1 MIQGDSQRVSSNDD
15 QLHRSVNKTISFI
28 TTVRKL
34 KSVNQSEKLV
44 EFIKGRKN
52 TGKTLGKCIKLN
64 VLVLK
69 NKFPYLKKEGR
80 NNQKVTLNDQIV

>member
-1 MIQGDSQRVSSNDD
+1 MMTSYIVVSIKRFLLSLLSEN
-15 QLHRSVNKTISFI
+15 F
-28 TTVRKL
+28 

-80 NNQKVTLNDQIV
+80 KTKKLL

>member
-1 MIQGDSQRVSSNDD
+1 MIWGDSQRVSSNDD

-28 TTVRKL
+28 ITVRKL

-52 TGKTLGKCIKLN
+52 TGKTLG
-64 VLVLK
+64 LK

>member
-1 MIQGDSQRVSSNDD
+1 MMTSYIVVSI
-15 QLHRSVNKTISFI
+15 KKFSFI
-28 TTVRKL
+28 DIITVRKL

-44 EFIKGRKN
+44 EFIKGRKI

>member
-1 MIQGDSQRVSSNDD
+1 MIWGDSQRVSSNDD
-15 QLHRSVNKTISFI
+15 QLHRSVNKKISFI
-28 TTVRKL
+28 ITVRKL

-52 TGKTLGKCIKLN
+52 TGKTFGKCIKLN

>member
-1 MIQGDSQRVSSNDD
+1 MIWGDSQRVSSNDD
-15 QLHRSVNKTISFI
+15 MLHRSVNTTISFI

-52 TGKTLGKCIKLN
+52 TGKTN
-64 VLVLK
+64 VL
-69 NKFPYLKKEGR
+69 N
-80 NNQKVTLNDQIV
+80 